1 MDILYFL
8 LDPLYLLL
16 VLLLLISLAILNY
29 LIRTY
34 NLLVNLR
41 MDVERQASHVEV
53 HLKKKFDLIPALV
66 KCVEGY
72 AKHEKSTLEEVV
84 RLRSHWGQSKGQ
96 DERIKNA
103 NMLEAALSKLLII
116 QERYPEL
123 KANKSFNASK

>member
-66 KCVEGY
+66 KCVE
-72 AKHEKSTLEEVV
+72 
-84 RLRSHWGQSKGQ
+84 
-96 DERIKNA
+96 
-103 NMLEAALSKLLII
+103 
-116 QERYPEL
+116 
-123 KANKSFNASK
+123 